1 MFSDNRLIHVFRLTP
16 ALALRWSSLS
26 IILFVVTAAAISSF
40 YQVIHGYKRSWIF
53 DAAVYSEQAWQI
65 MLFLVYFVAIP
76 LGTFILHE
84 LIHGLAF
91 IAFGGK
97 PRSGVGIEHFLPYA
111 YTTAPRRRFSRNAF
125 LVISLTPL
133 FAIDAIAIL
142 LLAVLPQAPW
152 LGWIA
157 ILNTAGASGD
167 LWIATLLLRCPRSV
181 TVEDR
186 KTGVAIYAPPDL
198 DARSLPFRQSGKAK
212 STFQKWLDL
221 TVLVLGLIVFV
232 SFLLP
237 VFFDIFNVPSF
248 LVGTDSLQLLN
259 WENSPKG
266 FGISFNPWL
275 WIAIAT
281 VLSLVGVLFQS
292 VGDRSES

>member
-1 MFSDNRLIHVFRLTP
+1 MTTADTRPIHVFRLTP

-26 IILFVVTAAAISSF
+26 IILFVITAAAISTF
-40 YQVIHGYKRSWIF
+40 YQVIHGYRRSWIF
-53 DAAVYSEQAWQI
+53 DAAVYSQQAWQI

-84 LIHGLAF
+84 LVHGLAF
-91 IAFGGK
+91 IAFGGR
-97 PRSGVGIEHFLPYA
+97 PRYGVGIEYFLPYA

-167 LWIATLLLRCPRSV
+167 LWIATLLLRCPQSV

-186 KTGVAIYAPPDL
+186 KTGVAIYAPADL
-198 DARSLPFRQSGKAK
+198 DARSLPFRQRGKAK

-221 TVLVLGLIVFV
+221 TVLVFGSLVFIG
-232 SFLLP
+232 FLLP
-237 VFFDIFNVPSF
+237 ILFDILNVPPF
-248 LVGTDSLQLLN
+248 IVGTDSLLLLR
-259 WENSPKG
+259 WENNPKG

-275 WIAIAT
+275 WIGIAT
-281 VLSLVGVLFQS
+281 VLSLVGVLFKS
-292 VGDRSES
+292 VSDR

>member
-1 MFSDNRLIHVFRLTP
+1 MFSGDRPIHIFRLTP

-26 IILFVVTAAAISSF
+26 IILFVVTAAAISTF

-97 PRSGVGIEHFLPYA
+97 PRSGVGIEYFLPYA

-133 FAIDAIAIL
+133 FIVNAAAIL

-167 LWIATLLLRCPRSV
+167 IWIATLLLRCPRSV

-186 KTGVAIYAPPDL
+186 KTGVAIYAPADV
-198 DARSLPFRQSGKAK
+198 DTRSLPFRQRDKFK

-237 VFFDIFNVPSF
+237 ILFDLLNVPSF
-248 LVGTDSLQLLN
+248 MVGTDSLQFLN
-259 WENSPKG
+259 WENSAKG

-281 VLSLVGVLFQS
+281 VLSLVGVLFKS
-292 VGDRSES
+292 MGDR

>member
-1 MFSDNRLIHVFRLTP
+1 MTTTGDRPIHVFRLTP

-26 IILFVVTAAAISSF
+26 IILFVVTAAAISTF

-53 DAAVYSEQAWQI
+53 DAAVYSQQAWQI

-76 LGTFILHE
+76 LGTFLIHK

-97 PRSGVGIEHFLPYA
+97 PRSGVGIEYFLPYA

-133 FAIDAIAIL
+133 FVIDAIAIL

-152 LGWIA
+152 LGWVA

-167 LWIATLLLRCPRSV
+167 LWIATLLLRCPRSI

-186 KTGVAIYAPPDL
+186 KTGVAIYAPLDL
-198 DARSLPFRQSGKAK
+198 NACSLPFRQPSGRVK
-212 STFQKWLDL
+212 SAFRNWVDL
-221 TVLVLGLIVFV
+221 TVLMLGLIIFV

-237 VFFDIFNVPSF
+237 VLFDILNVPSF
-248 LVGTDSLQLLN
+248 LVGTDDLWLLN
-259 WENSPKG
+259 WENNAKG
-266 FGISFNPWL
+266 FAISFNLWL
-275 WIAIAT
+275 WIGIAT
-281 VLSLVGVLFQS
+281 ILSLVAVLFKS
-292 VGDRSES
+292 VRDR

>member
-1 MFSDNRLIHVFRLTP
+1 MTTTSDRPIHVFRLTP

-26 IILFVVTAAAISSF
+26 IILFVVTAAAISTF

-53 DAAVYSEQAWQI
+53 DAAVYSEQAWQF

-84 LIHGLAF
+84 LIRGLAF

-97 PRSGVGIEHFLPYA
+97 PRSGVGIEYFLPYA

-133 FAIDAIAIL
+133 FVIDAIAIL

-152 LGWIA
+152 LGWVV

-167 LWIATLLLRCPRSV
+167 LWTATLLLRCPRSV

-198 DARSLPFRQSGKAK
+198 DIRSLPFRQRHKLK
-212 STFQKWLDL
+212 STFRKWLDL
-221 TVLVLGLIVFV
+221 TVLVIGLLIFI

-237 VFFDIFNVPSF
+237 VLFDILNVPSF
-248 LVGTDSLQLLN
+248 IVGTDSLQLLN
-259 WENSPKG
+259 WENSAKG

-281 VLSLVGVLFQS
+281 VLSLVGVLFIS
-292 VGDRSES
+292 MGDR